1 VTCPTCRYIVDV
13 KARFP
18 LAVTP
23 DDQDKPATVPAA
35 DQDKPATVPAAD
47 QDKPATDQDKPAT
60 RTTHKP
66 TQPQP

>member
-47 QDKPATDQDKPAT
+47 QDKPAT

-66 TQPQP
+66 AQPQPKRKGGR